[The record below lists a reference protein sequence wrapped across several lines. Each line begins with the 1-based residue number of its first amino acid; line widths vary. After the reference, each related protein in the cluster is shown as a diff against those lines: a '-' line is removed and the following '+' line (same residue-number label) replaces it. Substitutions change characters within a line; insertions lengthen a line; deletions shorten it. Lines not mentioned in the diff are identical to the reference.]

1 MMQKILRAA
10 ISLMGLF
17 IGIPIAGSLLRNTP
31 ILTYIPN
38 EVVIYAGCM
47 LLSALILFI
56 LLPLFTAGVKKLSA
70 GFEEGMEDSNILE
83 ISYSVGG
90 LIIGLVLAA
99 LIASAFNQIPIPW
112 VSWALTIPTY
122 LILGYMGFT
131 LPRQRMDEINN
142 LFGKMRQPKEPTGA
156 TTKVKKKD
164 AAHAKLLDTS
174 VIIDGRIHDI
184 FRTGFM
190 EGPLIVPVYVL
201 NELQLISDSADD
213 LKRSK
218 GRRGLDIVA
227 QLQKEYDGEIIV
239 LEEDYDDIHEVDAKL
254 IKMAKSR
261 KWKIVTNDY
270 NLNKLASVQGIQIL
284 NINDLANAVKT
295 VVLPGEEMSVTLIKA
310 GKENGQAVG
319 YLEDGTMIVVENG
332 RGLIGQ
338 TIGVD
343 VTSVLQTSA
352 GRMIFA
358 KPKHD
363 MNHDGRKRLSAV

>member
-56 LLPLFTAGVKKLSA
+56 LFPLFTAGVKKLSA